1 MNEKRNMERFSLYLP
16 SVISVIR
23 EDENQ
28 DAIELNTCNV
38 CAGGVFFKT
47 RQKLPVGTEVKVDM
61 ILPLDEL
68 RELKGKRSLVKVSGE
83 VIRVENDGMAIRFDK
98 KYKILPLPKQT

>member
-1 MNEKRNMERFSLYLP
+1 M
-16 SVISVIR
+16 
-23 EDENQ
+23 
-28 DAIELNTCNV
+28 
-38 CAGGVFFKT
+38 
-47 RQKLPVGTEVKVDM
+47 KVDM